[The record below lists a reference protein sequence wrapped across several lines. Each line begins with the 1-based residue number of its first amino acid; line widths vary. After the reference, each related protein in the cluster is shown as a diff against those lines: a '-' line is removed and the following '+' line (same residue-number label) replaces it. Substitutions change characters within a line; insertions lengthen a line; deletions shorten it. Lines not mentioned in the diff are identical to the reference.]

1 MLARF
6 PVMLL
11 GLLLTTA
18 ATGER
23 AGYVVEIQPG
33 VTPRMSP
40 SGVAEYVL
48 AAARTAQAGS
58 EPKVVRVECDDGVE
72 FRSHFS
78 HPERRSGGP
87 VWTVR
92 LTGRFV
98 NHHTGGLGAPS
109 VTHSSASYV
118 IDDETGEILGYGMS
132 GGGGGG
138 IDPGRLTKGR

>member
-1 MLARF
+1 
-6 PVMLL
+6 
-11 GLLLTTA
+11 
-18 ATGER
+18 
-23 AGYVVEIQPG
+23 
-33 VTPRMSP
+33 MSP
-40 SGVAEYVL
+40 SAVAAYVL
-48 AAARTAQAGS
+48 AAANGQEGS
-58 EPKVVRVECDDGVE
+58 EPKVVGVECNDGVE

-78 HPERRSGGP
+78 HPERRNGGP

-118 IDDETGEILGYGMS
+118 IDDETGELLAYGTS
-132 GGGGGG
+132 GGGGGRS